1 MSDAAAADPSA
12 NPRFIERLFQVRR
25 SELPVVGWSWLYIFS
40 ILSSYY
46 VMRPIR
52 EQMGVSGGIENLPWL
67 FTATLVAMI
76 LLNVPFGYLVKRLPR
91 VRFIPIT
98 YRFFTANILLFALAL
113 HLADREQAVWI
124 GRFFFVWLS
133 VFNLFVV
140 SIFWQTIVDVFSS
153 EQGKRLFGF
162 IAAGA
167 TIGAI
172 VGSAATALL
181 ARSVPTWALLVG
193 AALLLEIAVFSARR
207 LSRLSDRVYHKPT

>member
-1 MSDAAAADPSA
+1 MSERQNRDDPA
-12 NPRFIERLFQVRR
+12 NAGLIERVFQVRPH
-25 SELPVVGWSWLYIFS
+25 ELPVLGWSWLYLFS
-40 ILSSYY
+40 ILASYY

-91 VRFIPIT
+91 VQFIPIT

-113 HLADREQAVWI
+113 HLASQEPAVWI

-140 SIFWQTIVDVFSS
+140 SIFWQTIVDVFTS
-153 EQGKRLFGF
+153 EQGKRLFGL

-172 VGSAATALL
+172 VGSATTALL
-181 ARSVPTWALLVG
+181 ARAVPTWALLVG
-193 AALLLEIAVFSARR
+193 AAVLLEIAVSSARR
-207 LSRLSDRVYHKPT
+207 L